1 MREAL
6 TRDNANGVIYEI
18 FHILH
23 NLSLEF
29 LKEVMGNLGHILS
42 QQLIQ
47 HDIARVLSKTMD
59 SCDLNYEK
67 LRISLRSRG
76 S

>member
-29 LKEVMGNLGHILS
+29 LKEVMRNLGHILS

-47 HDIARVLSKTMD
+47 HDIALVLSKH
-59 SCDLNYEK
+59 
-67 LRISLRSRG
+67 G
-76 S
+76 